1 MTRPYRKNGTILD
14 FFSPKKRVFFSDG
27 GLFPEKW
34 AIFRKSGQK
43 GFCNVIKS
51 FTFISLE
58 AVLPTFPENYPLFG
72 KRNII
77 QRYIQNTTRLIV
89 PTNSETGRSYNSP
102 KQFIQGGL
110 FNCSH
115 PKILGGNS

>member
-1 MTRPYRKNGTILD
+1 MTRPYKKNGTILD
-14 FFSPKKRVFFSDG
+14 FFSPKKWVFFSDG

-72 KRNII
+72 KGNI
-77 QRYIQNTTRLIV
+77 
-89 PTNSETGRSYNSP
+89 
-102 KQFIQGGL
+102 GL
-110 FNCSH
+110 SLSSCQ
-115 PKILGGNS
+115 LYRAD

>member
-14 FFSPKKRVFFSDG
+14 FFSLKKRVFFSDG

-89 PTNSETGRSYNSP
+89 QDFTPAYMVLPLPTR
-102 KQFIQGGL
+102 
-110 FNCSH
+110 
-115 PKILGGNS
+115 

>member
-14 FFSPKKRVFFSDG
+14 FFFPQKKGVFSDG

-58 AVLPTFPENYPLFG
+58 AVLPTFPENYPLFR
-72 KRNII
+72 KKEYWTFSI
-77 QRYIQNTTRLIV
+77 LLPIV
-89 PTNSETGRSYNSP
+89 S
-102 KQFIQGGL
+102 
-110 FNCSH
+110 C
-115 PKILGGNS
+115 

>member
-58 AVLPTFPENYPLFG
+58 AVLPTFPENYPLFR
-72 KRNII
+72 KRNI
-77 QRYIQNTTRLIV
+77 
-89 PTNSETGRSYNSP
+89 
-102 KQFIQGGL
+102 GL
-110 FNCSH
+110 SLSSCQ
-115 PKILGGNS
+115 LYRAD